1 MRLFVVTK
9 SSELLLNEI
18 VNTPSSER
26 IVMTP
31 PQLGELFLS
40 IGVSIIPLVTRGTST
55 EERDKAFAQV
65 AMPGVLASKTLA
77 TTELPAH
84 SVLGIDRLR
93 FWFYPH
99 TDIRNVL
106 DMIKFDELVVSFDLH
121 SPIIWLAV
129 EHVGKATVVKTSTVL
144 DRQHLDFLKWYD
156 KIHTLIVSY
165 DEEKQFFVKQKIKA
179 KKIISAGLEIPE
191 RPRDEKLRDA
201 IGLYYDSRFDWKAL
215 VMLQTMELTKKL
227 VIGFKDNGEW
237 EKFLT
242 TFPGFSHPQIELQDF
257 VGITNCSEVLL
268 PTYDEQLVRQFPKN
282 VKITYYDIANTE
294 KAGLFSGVL

>member
-1 MRLFVVTK
+1 MKLFLVTR
-9 SSELLLNEI
+9 SSELLLREI
-18 VNTPSSER
+18 INTHER
-26 IVMTP
+26 IVMAPT
-31 PQLGELFLS
+31 QLAESFMN

-55 EERDKAFAQV
+55 AERDAEFAKV
-65 AMPGVLASKTLA
+65 AMPGVLASKTFGS
-77 TTELPAH
+77 TELPAH

-99 TDIRNVL
+99 TDIRDVL

-121 SPIIWLAV
+121 SPIVWLAV
-129 EHVGKATVVKTSTVL
+129 EHVGKATAIKVSSIL

-156 KIHTLIVSY
+156 KINKLVVSY
-165 DEEKQFFVKQKIKA
+165 DEEKQFLIKQKIKV
-179 KKIISAGLEIPE
+179 KVVSAGLEVPE
-191 RPRDEKLRDA
+191 RPRNEKLREA
-201 IGLYYDSRFDWKAL
+201 IGMQYDSRFDWKAL
-215 VMLQTMELTKKL
+215 VMLQSMELTKKL

-242 TFPGFSHPQIELQDF
+242 TFPGFSHPQIELQDL
-257 VGITNCSEVLL
+257 VGIMNCEEVLL

-294 KAGLFSGVL
+294 KASLFSGVL